1 MVAHAAAIGWTAIST
16 EVAKQKRGGEAA
28 CCSATS
34 WKNPLR
40 QVQAHAGQIAA
51 PEWSEAV
58 YTENAADA
66 IDRPLVAELQLS
78 PERETNVRALF
89 KKTSENPKILI
100 VTDKLL
106 TGYDAA
112 LLYCMCLDNRCA
124 TTCCCRRSRG

>member
-16 EVAKQKRGGEAA
+16 EVAKQKRDGEAA

-34 WKNPLR
+34 GRRPLR

-78 PERETNVRALF
+78 PERETF
-89 KKTSENPKILI
+89 GHCSK
-100 VTDKLL
+100 
-106 TGYDAA
+106 
-112 LLYCMCLDNRCA
+112 
-124 TTCCCRRSRG
+124 RRGRTRKF